1 MDETVYDGTSTA
13 DTGGS
18 SWEAFAGW
26 LGSTTSDLTKIGGQ
40 YLINQQQIN
49 ARQNALQMSSLG
61 QGGYYFDG
69 QTGTYKQIPGT
80 VPGLGMS
87 TGTILLLGGA
97 VVLLMMLK
105 D

>member
-1 MDETVYDGTSTA
+1 MDETVSTA

-18 SWEAFAGW
+18 SWESFVGW
-26 LGSTTSDLTKIGGQ
+26 LGSTTGDLTKLGGT
-40 YLINQQQIN
+40 YLLNQQQIN
-49 ARQNALQMSSLG
+49 ARQNAMQMSSLG

-69 QTGTYKQIPGT
+69 QTGTYRQIPGT

-87 TGTILLLGGA
+87 SGTLLLLGAALVA
-97 VVLLMMLK
+97 VMMLK